1 MNWTGGYDY
10 NINTTV
16 TYLKDDLKK
25 LLQSF
30 FAPKYL
36 NLTSECEH
44 KEGLKSSWI
53 SYSSNIDV

>member
-30 FAPKYL
+30 FCPQIFKLDIRIRA
-36 NLTSECEH
+36 
-44 KEGLKSSWI
+44 
-53 SYSSNIDV
+53 

>member
-30 FAPKYL
+30 FCPQIFK
-36 NLTSECEH
+36 LTSEFEH